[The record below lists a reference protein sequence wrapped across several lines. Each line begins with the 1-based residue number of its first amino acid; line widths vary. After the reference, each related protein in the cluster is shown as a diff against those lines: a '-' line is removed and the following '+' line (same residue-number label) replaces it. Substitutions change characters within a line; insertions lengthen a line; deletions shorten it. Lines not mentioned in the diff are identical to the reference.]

1 MLVLD
6 SLAPWWPD
14 KHGLAEGA
22 KVINIGPDPIFS
34 RFPVRNF
41 RSDVSIAGES
51 AVTIPALISAM
62 EGPGPARSGAG
73 AQQRGVGSGA
83 RLRDWA
89 LPRWLCRQGQRDA
102 LTALKPSPD
111 FTLTAAAS
119 RAWSRPVTA
128 ADDLPAALQEALAVV
143 RGEKRQ
149 AMLDIKVL
157 PD

>member
-1 MLVLD
+1 MRASVTGLY
-6 SLAPWWPD
+6 PD
-14 KHGLAEGA
+14 GYAA
-22 KVINIGPDPIFS
+22 KANEMP
-34 RFPVRNF
+34 
-41 RSDVSIAGES
+41 
-51 AVTIPALISAM
+51 
-62 EGPGPARSGAG
+62 
-73 AQQRGVGSGA
+73 
-83 RLRDWA
+83 
-89 LPRWLCRQGQRDA
+89 